1 MSTRAQLF
9 DARVIHALHL
19 SEVKIHMCFLYDP
32 IWPLRS
38 EFGCIKQTSLIH
50 YCTSCIAPCRPS
62 LASHCSGSYQVTQAR
77 YAPSLKLECV
87 GIGAA
92 RHMEWEL
99 KHRVPPICMTR
110 LVRSASHQL
119 YLQARRRP
127 HGSALVACS

>member
-19 SEVKIHMCFLYDP
+19 RRLKSICVFYTIRSGPY
-32 IWPLRS
+32 RS
-38 EFGCIKQTSLIH
+38 EFGCIKQTSLIR